1 LTWID
6 YPFEPPEKP
15 VQFIRTAPLVPA
27 DQARVAHVNA
37 RQARF
42 REVLDLL
49 GDGASNQ
56 QIARS
61 LGVSLITV
69 QNHVSRILDKLQAT
83 DRTQAALRARGLS
96 APPPLRARQ
105 APRLQATRSLTRA
118 GHTFPPAMGAH
129 AGSAGVTQRDMS
141 ESLLPGL
148 RAAG

>member
-1 LTWID
+1 
-6 YPFEPPEKP
+6 
-15 VQFIRTAPLVPA
+15 
-27 DQARVAHVNA
+27 VAHVNA

-96 APPPLRARQ
+96 APPR
-105 APRLQATRSLTRA
+105 
-118 GHTFPPAMGAH
+118 
-129 AGSAGVTQRDMS
+129 
-141 ESLLPGL
+141 
-148 RAAG
+148 